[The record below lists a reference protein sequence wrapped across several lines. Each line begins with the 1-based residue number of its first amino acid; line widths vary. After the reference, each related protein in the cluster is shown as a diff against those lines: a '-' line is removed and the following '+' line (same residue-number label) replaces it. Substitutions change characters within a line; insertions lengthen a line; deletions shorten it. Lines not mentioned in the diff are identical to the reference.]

1 MEAHNFLTIAS
12 DASRSKGRGASNSN
26 RGSIRINDNGDKG
39 FKRREGSGGKGSRRG
54 REATCQ
60 RHGNWEQNKVM
71 ALIKYKHIEHVIQK
85 ELINPRAHM
94 VPIVVRWNKSTKEL

>member
-1 MEAHNFLTIAS
+1 MATS

-26 RGSIRINDNGDKG
+26 RGSIRINNNGNKG
-39 FKRREGSGGKGSRRG
+39 SKRGEGSGGKGSKRG

-71 ALIKYKHIEHVIQK
+71 ALIKCKHIKHVIQK
-85 ELINPRAHM
+85 ELINPWAHM
-94 VPIVVRWNKSTKEL
+94 VPIVVQWNKSTKEL